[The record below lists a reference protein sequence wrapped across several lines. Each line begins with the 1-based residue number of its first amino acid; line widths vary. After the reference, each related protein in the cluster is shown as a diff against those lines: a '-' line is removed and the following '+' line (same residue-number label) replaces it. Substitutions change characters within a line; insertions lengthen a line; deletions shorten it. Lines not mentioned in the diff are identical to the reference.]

1 MNHALNDPANRT
13 RFTLLY
19 ANVTETDILLRDE
32 LDALQRAHP
41 HTFKVVHTLDK
52 PPAAR
57 WTGALGYVSRELI
70 KAHVPPAEKGDKVK
84 VFICGT
90 SSFTLS

>member
-1 MNHALNDPANRT
+1 MNHALNDPTNRT

-19 ANVTETDILLRDE
+19 ANVTEADILLRDE

-57 WTGALGYVSRELI
+57 WIGASGYVSRELI
-70 KAHVPPAEKGDKVK
+70 KAHVSPAE
-84 VFICGT
+84 
-90 SSFTLS
+90 